1 MEMLRKRTPLKM
13 RSEKNIRKGKNGFTL
28 FEIIV
33 VLIVLGVI
41 AAFAVPRLLTIADKT
56 RDRNLSEAVGELKER
71 ISLYFKLQLSQ
82 GTTASAI
89 DCSSTT
95 IDMDLG
101 SDYTATITSHAKA
114 DPITGTVTINDGSGR
129 TMNWSMTR
137 PDS

>member
-1 MEMLRKRTPLKM
+1 MELKK
-13 RSEKNIRKGKNGFTL
+13 EIRRNKNGFTL
-28 FEIIV
+28 VEIIV

-41 AAFAVPRLLTIADKT
+41 AAFAVPKLLTIADKA
-56 RDRNLSEAVGELKER
+56 RDRALSEAVGELKER
-71 ISLYFKLQLSQ
+71 ISLYVRLQLSQ
-82 GTTASAI
+82 GATVNDI

-129 TMNWSMTR
+129 TMNWSMNR